1 MCSASSSTN
10 TATSS
15 GMILTVQ
22 QKNWLQAWIQFRA
35 DMASLYATECN
46 IINMTIRGVL
56 MAYVK
61 QLLKLF
67 QTYITSDYF
76 LYLCNVLTSIAIP
89 EANSSQQG
97 CRQNRVY
104 SETFKIIEDMDLF
117 LVETLS
123 CTISSMFLPG
133 KEVF

>member
-1 MCSASSSTN
+1 MCSASSQTN

-15 GMILTVQ
+15 GMILTVEW
-22 QKNWLQAWIQFRA
+22 KNGLQVWIQFSA
-35 DMASLYATECN
+35 DIASLYATESN
-46 IINMTIRGVL
+46 ILNMTIRGLL

-61 QLLKLF
+61 FVLKLF

-104 SETFKIIEDMDLF
+104 IETFKIIEDMDLF

-123 CTISSMFLPG
+123 CTISSMVLPG

>member
-1 MCSASSSTN
+1 MCSASSQTN

-15 GMILTVQ
+15 GMILTVEW
-22 QKNWLQAWIQFRA
+22 KNGLQVWIQFSA
-35 DMASLYATECN
+35 DIASLYATESN
-46 IINMTIRGVL
+46 ILNMTIRGLL

-61 QLLKLF
+61 FVLKLF

-123 CTISSMFLPG
+123 YTISSMVLHG
-133 KEVF
+133 KKVF